1 MRYRTYG
8 RDLWPL
14 ADIERLRTQIN
25 RLFDVDPGTE
35 VTGLFD
41 RSSSPRL
48 DVVETDD
55 AIMIAC
61 DIPGVD
67 AKDIELDVTN
77 NVLSIRGE
85 KRRHESGDRDVK
97 NYRRETWYGSFQRTL
112 SLPES
117 IDPNKVTA
125 ELKNGVLSIHI
136 AKREEHKPKRIGI
149 KVK

>member
-25 RLFDVDPGTE
+25 RLFDVDPESE

-125 ELKNGVLSIHI
+125 ELKNGVLSIRV

>member
-14 ADIERLRTQIN
+14 ADMERLRTQIN
-25 RLFDVDPGTE
+25 RLFDVDPENE

-85 KRRHESGDRDVK
+85 KRRHESKERDVK

-117 IDPNKVTA
+117 IDPTKVTA
-125 ELKNGVLSIHI
+125 ELKNGVLSIHV

>member
-1 MRYRTYG
+1 M
-8 RDLWPL
+8 
-14 ADIERLRTQIN
+14 
-25 RLFDVDPGTE
+25 
-35 VTGLFD
+35 
-41 RSSSPRL
+41 
-48 DVVETDD
+48 
-55 AIMIAC
+55 
-61 DIPGVD
+61 D

-125 ELKNGVLSIHI
+125 ELKNGVLSIRV